1 MSPMKPPH
9 RHRLLKT
16 DEGQEPPKQSSSRSV
31 FVRCPRP
38 PCVASY
44 LPFNAAHHSR
54 SCKHFRCLNTHCG
67 FTGTEAQAQYHLSE
81 CLYSLPFSSDQAATT
96 DPLSSDMESE
106 VQDILTSPHK
116 NSYPTDPSSDLSSSP
131 RDSKQHLK
139 LAPLLFSRPSSASSQ
154 HPQIPPL
161 SSCLPQKRRYLST
174 LAPTRTLAVNPVIN
188 PYDPAAKRIFSR
200 PPTVAPSSV
209 PAPSTSH
216 SSSSM
221 PRSPDPKSSTI
232 CLARY
237 RPQAPQ
243 ESASATQAA
252 EILKLQ
258 AALEQ
263 SQSDVTRLREQLTNV
278 KDELGNLAE
287 AAYCDFPHD
296 LLVGEVIKTYET
308 TCTPILTV
316 LEETAGAEAIQSNNN
331 EEEEVQN
338 EAEFA
343 AEEKGALED
352 DPDEEEE
359 EEEEEEMYSTS
370 EEEESDADE
379 EEYCSSDDEP
389 IQPISS
395 SNVKPSSSKQSADSS
410 LTAGELSALVRRR
423 ISGSRPRTRD
433 DDMFGKDDI
442 ENSCRRPTAFVKRL
456 AETTWDPS
464 DDIEEAGVPGVCN
477 LMNLFNEAKRKKRQ
491 REDAESS

>member
-1 MSPMKPPH
+1 MKPRH
-9 RHRLLKT
+9 RHRLT
-16 DEGQEPPKQSSSRSV
+16 DQVQELPKQSSSRSG

-54 SCKHFRCLNTHCG
+54 SCKNFRCLNTHCG
-67 FTGTEAQAQYHLSE
+67 FIGTEAQVQYHLSE

-116 NSYPTDPSSDLSSSP
+116 DSYPTDPSSDPSSSP
-131 RDSKQHLK
+131 RDSQRHLK

-154 HPQIPPL
+154 PPQIQPL

-174 LAPTRTLAVNPVIN
+174 LAPTRTLAVNPVLN

-209 PAPSTSH
+209 PIPSTSY
-216 SSSSM
+216 SSSPM
-221 PRSPDPKSSTI
+221 PRSPAPKTSTVS
-232 CLARY
+232 LPRY
-237 RPQAPQ
+237 RPQSPQ
-243 ESASATQAA
+243 ESANVDQAE
-252 EILKLQ
+252 EIAKLQ
-258 AALEQ
+258 AALKQ
-263 SQSDVTRLREQLTNV
+263 SQSDVTRLRHQLTNV
-278 KDELGNLAE
+278 KDELGNLAD

-296 LLVGEVIKTYET
+296 KLVDEVIKTYET
-308 TCTPILTV
+308 TCDPILIV
-316 LEETAGAEAIQSNNN
+316 LEETAGAVRIQSHNDD
-331 EEEEVQN
+331 EEEVQN

-343 AEEKGALED
+343 AEEKDTLED
-352 DPDEEEE
+352 DPEEEE

-370 EEEESDADE
+370 EEEESEADE
-379 EEYCSSDDEP
+379 EEYCSSDDDP
-389 IQPISS
+389 IPPISS
-395 SNVKPSSSKQSADSS
+395 SNAKPSSSKRSADSS

-423 ISGSRPRTRD
+423 ISGSRLKASD
-433 DDMFGKDDI
+433 DDMFGKDDTQ
-442 ENSCRRPTAFVKRL
+442 NSCRRPTAFVKRL

-464 DDIEEAGVPGVCN
+464 DDVEEAGVPGVCN
-477 LMNLFNEAKRKKRQ
+477 LMKLFEEAKRKKRQ
-491 REDAESS
+491 REDAGSL